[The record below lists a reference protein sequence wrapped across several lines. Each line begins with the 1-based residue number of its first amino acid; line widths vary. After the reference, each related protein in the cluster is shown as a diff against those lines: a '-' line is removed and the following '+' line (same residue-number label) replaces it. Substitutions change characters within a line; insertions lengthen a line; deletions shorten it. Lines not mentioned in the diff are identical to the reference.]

1 MNYEKIKSAALA
13 LLVLISL
20 AFTWGIWNYQ
30 PSYQTIADSADENI
44 VTEVEI
50 GEERKLSDLL
60 KPSRLISHQE
70 GSHYGTIAK
79 QDLDWVMKEMREWT
93 FMEPENISNSLSEAE
108 FSKLLSSNSHVE
120 LFFSSPI
127 PFNTFKTMVSFNDK
141 TVPNAVFNRIV
152 ITEAEQ
158 KNKAFVYFVSV
169 KERLVFKS
177 EVQTGSLREFKQRYV
192 ENHDRLEPYISYQV
206 PDGARLYVRKEP
218 PVLTVQSY
226 LPEQIDADTF
236 KRALF
241 NDPSYVQRSSSGA
254 GEGYTT
260 DGTSFMRINSSTGT
274 VRYVNPSVVTEPVP
288 LDQLIEKS
296 IDFVNEHH
304 GWVDSYRL
312 FQTKPG
318 STEISYRLFL
328 GDFPVFSPQGMASMT
343 ELSQI
348 WGRERIY
355 QYDRS
360 SFIVELDKPFPSGTG
375 TVELKSGQEALNEVL
390 KLETVNPKLLT
401 DMRIGYEMTVKQES
415 PKVVVA
421 FEPFWYYQYNGT
433 WQKLVTDEGGRL
445 DGLE

>member
-1 MNYEKIKSAALA
+1 MNYETIKSAALA

-30 PSYQTIADSADENI
+30 PSYQTITGSAGESI
-44 VTEVEI
+44 VTEVEM
-50 GEERKLSDLL
+50 GEERKISDLL

-70 GSHYGTIAK
+70 RSHYGTIAK

-93 FMEPENISNSLSEAE
+93 FMEPENISNSLNEAE
-108 FSKLLSSNSHVE
+108 FLKLLSSDSHVE

-152 ITEAEQ
+152 ITEAEE
-158 KNKAFVYFVSV
+158 KNKVFVYFVSV
-169 KERLVFKS
+169 QERLVFKS
-177 EVQTGSLREFKQRYV
+177 EVQTNSLREFKQRYV
-192 ENHDRLEPYISYQV
+192 ENHDRLESYISYQV
-206 PDGARLYVRKEP
+206 PNGARLYVRKEP
-218 PVLTVQSY
+218 PVLNIQRY

-241 NDPSYVQRSSSGA
+241 NDPSYVQRSSSGE
-254 GEGYTT
+254 GEGYIT
-260 DGTSFMRINSSTGT
+260 DGTSFMRINGSAGT
-274 VRYVNPSVVTEPVP
+274 VRYVNPSVIPEPMP

-318 STEISYRLFL
+318 STAISYRLFL
-328 GDFPVFSPQGMASMT
+328 GDFPVFSSPGMASMT
-343 ELSQI
+343 ELSQT

-360 SFIVELDKPFPSGTG
+360 SFIVELDKPVPAGTE

-390 KLETVNPKLLT
+390 KLEEMDPKLLT
-401 DMRIGYEMTVKQES
+401 DMRIGYEMTVKQEAL
-415 PKVVVA
+415 KVVGT
-421 FEPFWYYQYNGT
+421 FEPFWYYQYGDA
-433 WQKLVTDEGGRL
+433 WQKLVTDEGGRV